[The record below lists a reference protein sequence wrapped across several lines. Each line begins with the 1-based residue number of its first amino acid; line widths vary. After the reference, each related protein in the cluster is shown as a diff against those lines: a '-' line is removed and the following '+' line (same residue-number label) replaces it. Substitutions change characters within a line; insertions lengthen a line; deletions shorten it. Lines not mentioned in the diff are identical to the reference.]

1 MEWIWPFQGLNNG
14 VHDFMRLLQFKDLML
29 GLGFLVVVLYLGCFL
44 WGFGLVLVCLGFL
57 SVKMH
62 RPFIN
67 IFHEANVVI

>member
-1 MEWIWPFQGLNNG
+1 MEYMT
-14 VHDFMRLLQFKDLML
+14 FMRLLQFKDLML

-62 RPFIN
+62 RPFMN

>member
-1 MEWIWPFQGLNNG
+1 MEWIWPFQDLNNG
-14 VHDFMRLLQFKDLML
+14 VHDFYETSPVQRPNV
-29 GLGFLVVVLYLGCFL
+29 GFGFFGGCFVFRVFF

-62 RPFIN
+62 RPFMN